1 MTEVIP
7 FIDIHSHIIYGA
19 DDGAE
24 SMTEAIRMLQAD
36 RDQGAAAVFATPHY
50 GRENNNYLPKAAGVR
65 EKFELLKERAAEEVP
80 EIRLYLGTEW
90 YCAWD
95 LADRVFRMD
104 AFRMNGTSYVLAE
117 FLEYGSRHERPEKIR
132 TNLAQLQKR
141 GLKPI
146 LAHPERYRALQDDRD
161 LVRELADSGVLMQVN
176 AFDLER
182 NLNPVTRE
190 LAQWMARKKLIAFIG
205 SDMHGM
211 RPGARRPVMQEGVRW
226 LFDNV
231 EEEYALDVTVRNA
244 EKLLNAAGNEP

>member
-1 MTEVIP
+1 MLKK
-7 FIDIHSHIIYGA
+7 FIDIHSHIIFGA

-24 SMTEAIRMLQAD
+24 SLSEAIALLKLD
-36 RDQGAAAVFATPHY
+36 RDEGAYAVFATPHY
-50 GRENNNYLPKAAGVR
+50 GRENNNFVPRAAGVR

-104 AFRMNGTSYVLAE
+104 AFRMNGTNYVLTE
-117 FLEYGSRHERPEKIR
+117 FLEYEGCHEEAGKIR
-132 TNLAQLQKR
+132 TNLEKLGKR

-190 LAQWMARKKLIAFIG
+190 LAQWMAREKLITFIG
-205 SDMHGM
+205 SDMHGT
-211 RPGARRPVMQEGVRW
+211 RPGARRPVMQEGIRW

-231 EEEYALDVTVRNA
+231 DREYALDVVMRNA
-244 EKLLNAAGNEP
+244 ENLLKAGE

>member
-1 MTEVIP
+1 MEKKR
-7 FIDIHSHIIYGA
+7 FIDIHSHIIFGA
-19 DDGAE
+19 DDGV
-24 SMTEAIRMLQAD
+24 SSLSEAVKVLKQD
-36 RDQGAAAVFATPHY
+36 RDEGAAAVFATPHF
-50 GRENNNYLPKAAGVR
+50 GRENIFEPDAAMVR
-65 EKFELLKERAAEEVP
+65 RNFEMLKERAAEEVP

-104 AFRMNGTSYVLAE
+104 AFRMNGTSYVLTE
-117 FLEYGSRHERPEKIR
+117 FLEYTGCHERPEKFR

-161 LVRELADSGVLMQVN
+161 LVLELADSGVLMQVN
-176 AFDLER
+176 AFDLEQ

-211 RPGARRPVMQEGVRW
+211 RPGARRPVMKEGVRW